1 MNFHGE
7 NAELFIYNLRRLALS
22 RFDHSVCVSA
32 ASHRSRKQWTEKA
45 HKIYLLL
52 YSHLFSRI
60 PSASSRKNSRKTK
73 GVCCVTTKLPIQW
86 ALFSLYSFQWPEPSL
101 QHQFHIIFYGLED
114 FFIILALHC
123 CLVNEYEI
131 CGKKL
136 SVYSHFGGKSRSRKS
151 FQFPFTLHP
160 SSSTSQREKKTLN
173 GNGVSVKLSS
183 WPGC

>member
-1 MNFHGE
+1 MVKMRNC
-7 NAELFIYNLRRLALS
+7 LFIIFVGWHSLAC
-22 RFDHSVCVSA
+22 FDHSVCVSA

-73 GVCCVTTKLPIQW
+73 GVYCVTTKLPIQW
-86 ALFSLYSFQWPEPSL
+86 ALFYSFQWPELSL

-114 FFIILALHC
+114 FFIILTLHC

-131 CGKKL
+131 CEKKIECVL
-136 SVYSHFGGKSRSRKS
+136 TFRWKVEKSKKFPVS
-151 FQFPFTLHP
+151 FH
-160 SSSTSQREKKTLN
+160 SSSELIQKKKKKKEKTLN